1 MYNESE
7 WLSIFFARQEYLKK
21 KHLSN
26 EQQNIIV
33 EDLQRNSTSYYP
45 IFWGILS

>member
-7 WLSIFFARQEYLKK
+7 WLSILLRGTILSK

-26 EQQNIIV
+26 EQQNISV